1 MQKSASLSSL
11 LSALLIGL
19 NTVKVYDIFRKAAC
33 ILPFGKN
40 FLRVLI
46 FAIFPA
52 IRKNKFPKIK
62 ITANI
67 FPAKKYIVF
76 STQKYNTKKSCLFNH
91 NLSLSFRNKTVYNEI
106 LVYCLKICIYI
117 ARTQ

>member
-1 MQKSASLSSL
+1 MVKAT
-11 LSALLIGL
+11 LIELGIYR
-19 NTVKVYDIFRKAAC
+19 VAR
-33 ILPFGKN
+33 N

-52 IRKNKFPKIK
+52 IRKNKFPQIK
-62 ITANI
+62 ITANPD
-67 FPAKKYIVF
+67 FSRKNLLQSKYSLTLIRYTKIKYYEIV
-76 STQKYNTKKSCLFNH
+76 FNH

-106 LVYCLKICIYI
+106 MVICISI